1 MSGRLYSVR
10 LTWPDGTVLQV
21 RREWQGTVLGIAVD
35 LSVLPYLLRLLLGP
49 TPSGRPRSVV
59 PSRPR
64 PCWSRKSSEQRSWR
78 ILGRRK
84 GSESDYGPTMAR
96 PSGRGFDQISW
107 PEVPV
112 GDRIVVLT
120 CHCVSGS
127 AQALSLRRLLGQ
139 ILQGNGSIGNPGFT
153 NPTQP
158 IQAETYFAQIGCA
171 VEQALW
177 NSSAWENTNKQNSF
191 C

>member
-1 MSGRLYSVR
+1 M
-10 LTWPDGTVLQV
+10 
-21 RREWQGTVLGIAVD
+21 
-35 LSVLPYLLRLLLGP
+35 
-49 TPSGRPRSVV
+49 
-59 PSRPR
+59 
-64 PCWSRKSSEQRSWR
+64 
-78 ILGRRK
+78 
-84 GSESDYGPTMAR
+84 
-96 PSGRGFDQISW
+96 
-107 PEVPV
+107 
-112 GDRIVVLT
+112 VLT

-171 VEQALW
+171 VEQALG

-191 C
+191 CWKKGISWYLIDDQTFHQLPFIAGIRYPALLICHHVVRIGHNPKKIGLYICVLQRDLLLSMEEAIQNY